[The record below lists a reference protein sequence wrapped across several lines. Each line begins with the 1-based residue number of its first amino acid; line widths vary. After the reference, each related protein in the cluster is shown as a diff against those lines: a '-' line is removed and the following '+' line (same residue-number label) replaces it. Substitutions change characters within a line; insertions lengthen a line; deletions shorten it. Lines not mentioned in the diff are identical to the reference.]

1 MPDPSAAGFVAPML
15 ATAGEAPT
23 GEGWWAEIKWDGIRG
38 VMRIE
43 PDRWRIWT
51 RNGNERSVAWPELDD
66 LAAQL
71 GEVGA
76 VLDGEL
82 VVMEDGRPSFGS
94 IQHRMHVTGAADA
107 RRLAVERPATYLVFD
122 LLELGGHDTTGLPL
136 TERRRL
142 LESLELD
149 GPAWRVSP
157 VYPDG
162 VADLLAVADAQG
174 LEGIVAKRASS
185 TYRPGRR
192 SADWVKVKVDRRD
205 RFVVGG
211 WFAGTGRRGDSI
223 GALALGQPVDD
234 ADPTRL
240 RYVGRVG
247 TGFSDAVLADLRRRL
262 DALADADPFV
272 EGEPGTDLHPVR
284 AELVVEVR
292 YAEWTNEGLLRH
304 PVFLGLGEAIGDTI
318 VDAPGE

>member
-1 MPDPSAAGFVAPML
+1 ML
-15 ATAGEAPT
+15 ATAGEAPV
-23 GEGWWAEIKWDGIRG
+23 GDGWWAEIKWDGIRG

-43 PDRWRIWT
+43 PGRWRIWT

-66 LAAQL
+66 LASEL
-71 GEVGA
+71 GAVGA

-82 VVMEDGRPSFGS
+82 VVMEEGRPSFGS
-94 IQHRMHVTGAADA
+94 IQHRMHVTNAVDA
-107 RRLAVERPATYLVFD
+107 RRLAAERPATYLVFD

-136 TERRRL
+136 SERRRL
-142 LESLELD
+142 LESLDLD
-149 GPAWRVSP
+149 GPAWRLSP

-162 VADLLAVADAQG
+162 VADLLAVAEAQG
-174 LEGIVAKRASS
+174 LEGIVAKRAAS

-211 WFAGTGRRGDSI
+211 WFGGSGRRSDSI
-223 GALALGQPVDD
+223 GALALGQPIDD
-234 ADPTRL
+234 ADPGRL

-247 TGFSDAVLADLRRRL
+247 TGFTDAVLTDLRQRL
-262 DALADADPFV
+262 DELAGADPFV
-272 EGEPGTDLHPVR
+272 EGDPGPDLHPVR

-304 PVFLGLGEAIGDTI
+304 PVFLGMGDAIVDAI

>member
-1 MPDPSAAGFVAPML
+1 ML
-15 ATAGEAPT
+15 ATAGEAPI
-23 GEGWWAEIKWDGIRG
+23 GDGWLAEIKWDGIRG

-43 PDRWRIWT
+43 PDRWRLWT
-51 RNGNERSVAWPELDD
+51 RNGNERSVAWPELQG
-66 LAAQL
+66 LADQL
-71 GEVGA
+71 AEVGA

-82 VVMEDGRPSFGS
+82 VVMDGGRPSFGS

-107 RRLAVERPATYLVFD
+107 QRLAVERPATYLVFD

-149 GPAWRVSP
+149 GPSWRVSP
-157 VYPDG
+157 VSYEG
-162 VADLLAVADAQG
+162 VGDLLAAAAEQG

-185 TYRPGRR
+185 SYRPGRR
-192 SADWVKVKVDRRD
+192 SPDWVKVKVDRRD

-211 WFAGTGRRGDSI
+211 WFGGSGRRSDSI

-234 ADPTRL
+234 AHPDRL

-247 TGFSDAVLADLRRRL
+247 TGFSDAVLSDLRARL
-262 DALADADPFV
+262 DALDDESPFV
-272 EGEPGTDLHPVR
+272 EGDPGADLHPVR
-284 AELVVEVR
+284 AKLLVEVR

-304 PVFLGLGEAIGDTI
+304 PVFLGE
-318 VDAPGE
+318 VDAPGD